1 MKYGSNIYSKK
12 WWPLRV
18 TVSSYSNRK
27 RTPDTTFLPQYLYA
41 FKTKLAHGSLHHN
54 YPRHEYNDKRLDA
67 ICKSYASVQM
77 TVKHLSHILGSLK
90 TGVNIR
96 CLHAEELK
104 KGAISNF
111 PEMSPAVV
119 TPG

>member
-1 MKYGSNIYSKK
+1 M
-12 WWPLRV
+12 L
-18 TVSSYSNRK
+18 SSYSNRK
-27 RTPDTTFLPQYLYA
+27 RTPDTTYLPQYLYA
-41 FKTKLAHGSLHHN
+41 FMMTKHAHGSLHHN
-54 YPRHEYNDKRLDA
+54 YPKYEYNDKTLDA

-77 TVKHLSHILGSLK
+77 TVKHLSHTLGSLK

-104 KGAISNF
+104 IGAISSF
-111 PEMSPAVV
+111 PEMSPALV